1 MESSRWGWSKSLIAI
16 VVAILS
22 IVLIQQNTYAYVKSY
37 SEQECTNAGGTLTAT
52 DGYSIQGRDAVATTC
67 SFSLGYSNNADS
79 LDKTKKD
86 DCQSANGKIDFIS
99 NPPSGG
105 TIFCRINL
113 TSTNASNDL
122 GAKKNALIPK
132 LCKPDKQSN
141 GTSSIDSGTYT
152 ECASKV
158 GYLYD
163 RCSQSALPNQTIS
176 NDDIARCI
184 STSAQTDPLITIK
197 ASYDD
202 LKIALGDSAKNAC
215 TSKGPEWVWNDSDG
229 SCISK
234 PAAGDNKDQAS
245 CQTNAQG
252 FGWVIC
258 PGMSMLSGAINSAV
272 GFVSGGMEW
281 NLLIN
286 SGDNN
291 KSASESIREAWNGI
305 RSVANIAFAIVFMI
319 IIYSTATSTGISNY
333 SIKKI
338 LPRLIIIAVGM
349 NISFEICAA
358 MADLSNIAGKGLYD
372 LITSF
377 MVGQQSVSW
386 IEGAAREIAA
396 GGVAIGLIIVGLIA
410 WSATLIGLI
419 TIVAAI
425 AMRSVLLT
433 MLVIFSPL
441 AFVAA
446 LLPNTEKWWKKWRD
460 TYIQLLIVY
469 PAFMS
474 VWAICQLVANI
485 SAQTQEWGWIVAT
498 LCVIAPIFVIIPLF
512 KASGGF
518 MGKMTGWAQKGIGAA
533 GGNKLRGLNKNSNAF
548 LRETGANMGKNAY
561 SARERFGNSKFGKS
575 RLGRVIGGGRFGEG
589 VAGMISGVSSISE
602 NMKERKVGRDKRN
615 DLIRMGR
622 IVNKAENDPQFRAAV
637 GAGRIISMQNKIEDE
652 AINEEMAALSR
663 QTIID
668 DKSGKLRR
676 IQASDMG
683 KLIAGQNLTFAD
695 SGGGKTVMSMHGQSG
710 TTKFG
715 DNARMAIRRTVA
727 ASGGSGDKEN
737 LAASIFSIEDEGER
751 ADAMDAIYK
760 AGVPWVNGKRIPIM
774 QTGGSGKDRVIPIT
788 DAELAQAG
796 ITQANDGVG
805 PDRLRDI
812 KYAMRR
818 GAMAEGAF
826 DVDQVADYD
835 EGKFR
840 TFMEPFATFNSK
852 GELETLDTSGL
863 DPKAINNLRN
873 ILTSLGSG
881 ERATKFSRV
890 QINEENRR
898 EALHLM
904 GPDPQ

>member
-1 MESSRWGWSKSLIAI
+1 MIICMNRVVSWLGQKSRIVMLSLLMASMFVILMPVNSSAVLDFGPKVTQEVCGLNGGSMDSDKNTCVFTSKN
-16 VVAILS
+16 
-22 IVLIQQNTYAYVKSY
+22 NTTEQDISDFRSACQDKLKGVY
-37 SEQECTNAGGTLTAT
+37 S
-52 DGYSIQGRDAVATTC
+52 ATT
-67 SFSLGYSNNADS
+67 SLGGDQYSNKLNVTCTVALSVDTS
-79 LDKTKKD
+79 LP
-86 DCQSANGKIDFIS
+86 KID
-99 NPPSGG
+99 
-105 TIFCRINL
+105 
-113 TSTNASNDL
+113 
-122 GAKKNALIPK
+122 ALIPK
-132 LCKPDKQSN
+132 LCSPDRQTN
-141 GTSSIDSGTYT
+141 GPVGGNQATY
-152 ECASKV
+152 A
-158 GYLYD
+158 D
-163 RCSQSALPNQTIS
+163 CSQEVRRIYIKCNP
-176 NDDIARCI
+176 
-184 STSAQTDPLITIK
+184 AQTATDEDVAKCITDAIKDNSLITIRPN
-197 ASYDD
+197 AND
-202 LKIALGDSAKNAC
+202 LSSSLANADQKTC
-215 TSKGPEWVWNDSDG
+215 GSKGDGFVWNADTKTCDA
-229 SCISK
+229 K

-245 CQTNAQG
+245 CQTQAQG
-252 FGWVIC
+252 FGWILC

-533 GGNKLRGLNKNSNAF
+533 GGNKIRQVNKGQRGRIGNNVSYGLKNFGDGRSLLSRTVRRTAQHGAVLKQRDQSRERRSGEQFTDYLAQRGQEDEAFAATVIAGGKAGNPDDVRKGLAVVSGIQDEQYEKEVKEAISSLSSITTWQGGKERGLSEGEKLKIALGETKSMNVTDKNGNVRKIEFGDKDRTAAIRTTSYSESDARKLADATSTVANATMRKEMAQQVIKKG
-548 LRETGANMGKNAY
+548 LPEIQGPVIGKLEDGSYAESRTTTTGITTSDGGRNGAAQQNLIEGRYKAESFAPSGAGSYTVLKNAY
-561 SARERFGNSKFGKS
+561 EHASQAEANAAAAWSTATS
-575 RLGRVIGGGRFGEG
+575 PE
-589 VAGMISGVSSISE
+589 
-602 NMKERKVGRDKRN
+602 D
-615 DLIRMGR
+615 
-622 IVNKAENDPQFRAAV
+622 KAERWKEYQAASDRLTPMVKNIRALRDSINESDDLRARSRENSDKAAV
-637 GAGRIISMQNKIEDE
+637 MDWMS
-652 AINEEMAALSR
+652 
-663 QTIID
+663 
-668 DKSGKLRR
+668 KL
-676 IQASDMG
+676 
-683 KLIAGQNLTFAD
+683 
-695 SGGGKTVMSMHGQSG
+695 
-710 TTKFG
+710 
-715 DNARMAIRRTVA
+715 
-727 ASGGSGDKEN
+727 
-737 LAASIFSIEDEGER
+737 
-751 ADAMDAIYK
+751 
-760 AGVPWVNGKRIPIM
+760 
-774 QTGGSGKDRVIPIT
+774 
-788 DAELAQAG
+788 
-796 ITQANDGVG
+796 
-805 PDRLRDI
+805 
-812 KYAMRR
+812 
-818 GAMAEGAF
+818 
-826 DVDQVADYD
+826 
-835 EGKFR
+835 
-840 TFMEPFATFNSK
+840 
-852 GELETLDTSGL
+852 
-863 DPKAINNLRN
+863 
-873 ILTSLGSG
+873 
-881 ERATKFSRV
+881 
-890 QINEENRR
+890 
-898 EALHLM
+898 
-904 GPDPQ
+904 

>member
-16 VVAILS
+16 VVAMLS

-113 TSTNASNDL
+113 TSTNMSNDL

-152 ECASKV
+152 ECASRV

-184 STSAQTDPLITIK
+184 STSAQTDPSITIK

-234 PAAGDNKDQAS
+234 PAADQAS

-258 PGMSMLSGAINSAV
+258 PGMSMLSDAINSAV

-286 SGDNN
+286 EKPLPSDNNNN

-410 WSATLIGLI
+410 WSATLIGLV

-485 SAQTQEWGWIVAT
+485 SAQTQEWGWLVAT

-533 GGNKLRGLNKNSNAF
+533 GGNKIRQVNKGQRGRIGNNVSYGLKNFGDGRSLLSRTVRRTAQHGAVLKQRDQSRERRSGEQFTDYLAQRGQEDEAFAATVIAGGKAGNPDDVRKGLAVVSGIQDEQYEKEVKEAISSLSSITTWQGGKERRLSEGEKLKIALGETKSMNVTDKSGNVRKIEFSDKDRIAAIRTTSYSESDARKLADATSTVANATMRKEMAQQVIKKG
-548 LRETGANMGKNAY
+548 LPEIQGPVIGKLEDGSYAESRTTTTGITTSDGGRNGAAQQNLIEGRYKAESFAPSGAGSYTVLKNAY
-561 SARERFGNSKFGKS
+561 EHASQAEANAAAAWSTATS
-575 RLGRVIGGGRFGEG
+575 PE
-589 VAGMISGVSSISE
+589 
-602 NMKERKVGRDKRN
+602 D
-615 DLIRMGR
+615 
-622 IVNKAENDPQFRAAV
+622 KAERWKEYQAASDRLTPMVKNIRALRDSINESDDLRARSRENSDKAAV
-637 GAGRIISMQNKIEDE
+637 MDWMS
-652 AINEEMAALSR
+652 
-663 QTIID
+663 
-668 DKSGKLRR
+668 KL
-676 IQASDMG
+676 
-683 KLIAGQNLTFAD
+683 
-695 SGGGKTVMSMHGQSG
+695 
-710 TTKFG
+710 
-715 DNARMAIRRTVA
+715 
-727 ASGGSGDKEN
+727 
-737 LAASIFSIEDEGER
+737 
-751 ADAMDAIYK
+751 
-760 AGVPWVNGKRIPIM
+760 
-774 QTGGSGKDRVIPIT
+774 
-788 DAELAQAG
+788 
-796 ITQANDGVG
+796 
-805 PDRLRDI
+805 
-812 KYAMRR
+812 
-818 GAMAEGAF
+818 
-826 DVDQVADYD
+826 
-835 EGKFR
+835 
-840 TFMEPFATFNSK
+840 
-852 GELETLDTSGL
+852 
-863 DPKAINNLRN
+863 
-873 ILTSLGSG
+873 
-881 ERATKFSRV
+881 
-890 QINEENRR
+890 
-898 EALHLM
+898 
-904 GPDPQ
+904 